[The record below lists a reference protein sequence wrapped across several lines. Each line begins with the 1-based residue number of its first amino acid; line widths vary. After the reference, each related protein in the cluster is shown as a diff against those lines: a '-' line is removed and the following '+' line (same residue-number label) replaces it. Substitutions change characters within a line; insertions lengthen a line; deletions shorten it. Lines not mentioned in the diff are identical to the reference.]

1 MRALILLFAL
11 ILAGCATTA
20 TDTAQSVIRTA
31 CDQHSNCFSQNAVR
45 SFEILDDRTL
55 VVFVGAERCPY
66 LVSLDGFFC
75 NLRMSAYVGF
85 RDFDG
90 RICNLDRSLVVGGP
104 FAREDE
110 YCEVRQVEPLSD
122 DELLETFASY
132 GLVEPLPAR
141 GSGELEV
148 IEDAGEE
155 PAEPQA
161 EEAPAIPEAESADP
175 GSESG

>member
-1 MRALILLFAL
+1 MRAPIILLAL
-11 ILAGCATTA
+11 IVAGCAATS

-31 CDQHSNCFSQNAVR
+31 CDQHSSCFSQNAVR
-45 SFEILDDRTL
+45 SFEILDNTTL

-66 LVSLDGFFC
+66 LVRLDGFFC

-90 RICNLDRSLVVGGP
+90 RICNLDRSYVVGGP
-104 FAREDE
+104 FTREDE
-110 YCEVRQVEPLSD
+110 YCEVGRVEPLND
-122 DELLETFASY
+122 DELLEIFASY

-148 IEDAGEE
+148 IEVAGEE
-155 PAEPQA
+155 AAEPQ
-161 EEAPAIPEAESADP
+161 EEGAPAIPEIQSGGPVFES
-175 GSESG
+175 S

>member
-1 MRALILLFAL
+1 MRALIVLIAL
-11 ILAGCATTA
+11 SIAGCATTA
-20 TDTAQSVIRTA
+20 TDTAQSAIRTA
-31 CDQHSNCFSQNAVR
+31 CNQHSNCFSQNAVR
-45 SFEILDDRTL
+45 SFEILDDTTL
-55 VVFVGAERCPY
+55 VAFVGAERCPY
-66 LVSLDGFFC
+66 LVRLDGFFC

-90 RICNLDRSLVVGGP
+90 RICNLDRSFVVGGP

-110 YCEVRQVEPLSD
+110 YCEVRQVKPLND

-148 IEDAGEE
+148 IEAAGEE

-161 EEAPAIPEAESADP
+161 EEAPATPEAESADP
-175 GSESG
+175 VSESG